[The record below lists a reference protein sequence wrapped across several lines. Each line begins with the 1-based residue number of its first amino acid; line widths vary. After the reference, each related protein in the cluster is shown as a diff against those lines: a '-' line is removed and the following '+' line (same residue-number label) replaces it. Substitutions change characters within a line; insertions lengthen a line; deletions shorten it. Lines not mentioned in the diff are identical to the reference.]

1 MELLR
6 QEIRRKC
13 TILQDMELWGLT
25 HTEKFKKL
33 AIEVKELQKKLDEAK
48 AVFDSNFNKYR

>member
-6 QEIRRKC
+6 QEIKRKC
-13 TILQDMELWGLT
+13 DKLHDMELWGLT

-33 AIEVKELQKKLDEAK
+33 VTEVKKLQEKLSEAK
-48 AVFDSNFNKYR
+48 TVFDSNFNKYR